1 MSEALWALLQ
11 PSSLLVVMI
20 ALALVATWLRWHALA
35 ASLLTLALAAIA
47 VVVVLPVTEWI
58 VGPLEA
64 QAPLPALPERVDG
77 IVVLGGAV
85 EWRITAARGQL
96 TLNEAGERVA
106 AAAALAQRY
115 PQARIVFTGVF
126 GDAFAQDFRAQGTDR
141 SLFFGPAFVGRDIRY
156 LGAARST
163 FEDAIVALA
172 EVTPAAGE
180 TWLLVTSAMHMP
192 RALATFRTQ
201 GWTTLV
207 PYPVDYRSTGSA
219 VPALDWDVAGTLAD
233 LDRAVREWGASEVY
247 RRTGR
252 IAP

>member
-11 PSSLLVVMI
+11 PSSLLVAAI
-20 ALALVATWLRWHALA
+20 GLALFATWLRWHALA
-35 ASLLTLALAAIA
+35 SSLLTLVLAAIA
-47 VVVVLPVTEWI
+47 VAVLLPVTEWI
-58 VGPLEA
+58 VGPLESQVA
-64 QAPLPALPERVDG
+64 ATALPARVDG

-96 TLNEAGERVA
+96 TLNDAGERVA

-115 PQARIVFTGVF
+115 PEARLVLTGVF
-126 GDAFAQDFRAQGTDR
+126 GDAFAQDFRAQPGER
-141 SLFFGPAFVGRDIRY
+141 SLFYGPVFAGRDIRY

-172 EVTPAAGE
+172 EAAPAADE

-201 GWTTLV
+201 GWTTLL
-207 PYPVDYRSTGSA
+207 PYPVDYRSTGEA
-219 VPALDWDVAGTLAD
+219 APALDWDVAGTLAD
-233 LDRAVREWGASEVY
+233 LDRAVREWGALEVY

>member
-1 MSEALWALLQ
+1 MSETLWALLQ
-11 PSSLLVVMI
+11 PSSLLVVAI

-35 ASLLTLALAAIA
+35 ASLLTLVLATIA

-64 QAPLPALPERVDG
+64 QAPLPDLPERVDG

-106 AAAALAQRY
+106 AAASLAQRY

-126 GDAFAQDFRAQGTDR
+126 GDAFAQDFRVQGSDR
-141 SLFFGPAFVGRDIRY
+141 SLFFGPVFAGRDIRY

-163 FEDAIVALA
+163 YEDAIVALA
-172 EVTPAAGE
+172 EASPAAGE
-180 TWLLVTSAMHMP
+180 TWLLITSAMHMP

-207 PYPVDYRSTGSA
+207 PYPVDFRSTGSA
-219 VPALDWDVAGTLAD
+219 APAFDWDVAGTLAD

-252 IAP
+252 ITP